1 MGAQPWSAD
10 PTDSWDPGPKWRLSA
25 WSINKPQVCRW
36 GDQVL
41 ECADQ
46 LGIQLH
52 SASDMR
58 RALARNGFIGYGGER
73 LVWAAEDVPRLQEF
87 VRLTVIASAGMLYE
101 VLGQSAAS

>member
-1 MGAQPWSAD
+1 VGAQPWSAD
-10 PTDSWDPGPKWRLSA
+10 PTDSRDPEPKWMFPNQELRLSA

-87 VRLTVIASAGMLYE
+87 VRLTVIASAGMLY
-101 VLGQSAAS
+101 